1 MSWPWLSLAVYWA
14 SCKASNSA
22 ADQNKKHTTQ
32 HNKMNT
38 QLSTQSVSFTPFGQS
53 EELTVSFQDVRE
65 LIAVKTRQGKGPSDK
80 DVNMFLHLCKASGLN
95 PYVKDAYLLGYD
107 SRDGP
112 VFNIISSI
120 KALEKRADAHPQ
132 FDGIQSGLVVVSDS
146 GEIKDVAGAMR
157 IPSHEIIGGWAKVWR
172 KDHRLPHEARLE
184 LSVYSSG
191 KSRWLADPAGM
202 IVKCSK
208 AAAYREAFPTELGG
222 IYTSEEQD
230 GMEQDG
236 IGRDVRDVSGKEIP
250 VTKPA
255 THEPS
260 DVSATHDEL
269 LLLLEEEGISE
280 KGFVYWA
287 NAQPTSP
294 QGGYANYS
302 AIPAGKCAGL
312 IKVWGNRS
320 AAIADWIR
328 ANYNK

>member
-1 MSWPWLSLAVYWA
+1 M
-14 SCKASNSA
+14 
-22 ADQNKKHTTQ
+22 T
-32 HNKMNT
+32 
-38 QLSTQSVSFTPFGQS
+38 
-53 EELTVSFQDVRE
+53 FQDVRE

-132 FDGIQSGLVVVSDS
+132 FDGIESGLVVVSDS
-146 GEIKDVAGAMR
+146 GEIKDVSGAMR
-157 IPSHEIIGGWAKVWR
+157 LPGLEIIGGWAKVWR

-230 GMEQDG
+230 GMEHHG
-236 IGRDVRDVSGKEIP
+236 TP
-250 VTKPA
+250 
-255 THEPS
+255 
-260 DVSATHDEL
+260 
-269 LLLLEEEGISE
+269 
-280 KGFVYWA
+280 
-287 NAQPTSP
+287 
-294 QGGYANYS
+294 
-302 AIPAGKCAGL
+302 
-312 IKVWGNRS
+312 RS
-320 AAIADWIR
+320 
-328 ANYNK
+328 

>member
-1 MSWPWLSLAVYWA
+1 MS
-14 SCKASNSA
+14 
-22 ADQNKKHTTQ
+22 
-32 HNKMNT
+32 T
-38 QLSTQSVSFTPFGQS
+38 QLATQSVSFTPFGQS
-53 EELTVSFQDVRE
+53 EELTVTFQDVRE

-132 FDGIQSGLVVVSDS
+132 FDGIESGLVVVSGD
-146 GEIKDVAGAMR
+146 GEIKDIPGAMR
-157 IPSHEIIGGWAKVWR
+157 LPGFDIIGGWAKVWR

-191 KSRWLADPAGM
+191 KSRWQADPAGM

-230 GMEQDG
+230 GMEQSGDVQ
-236 IGRDVRDVSGKEIP
+236 DVREVAGREVPVSA
-250 VTKPA
+250 KPA
-255 THEPS
+255 TPKVEEPS
-260 DVSATHDEL
+260 LAHDEL
-269 LLLLEEEGISE
+269 LTLLEDEAISE
-280 KGFVYWA
+280 AGFLAWA

-294 QGGYANYS
+294 KGGYPSYLS
-302 AIPAGKCAGL
+302 IPMSKCAGL
-312 IKVWGNRS
+312 IKVWDKRGS
-320 AAIADWIR
+320 DVVTWIR
-328 ANYNK
+328 ENYKASH

>member
-1 MSWPWLSLAVYWA
+1 M
-14 SCKASNSA
+14 
-22 ADQNKKHTTQ
+22 T
-32 HNKMNT
+32 
-38 QLSTQSVSFTPFGQS
+38 
-53 EELTVSFQDVRE
+53 FQDVRE

-132 FDGIQSGLVVVSDS
+132 FDGIESGLVVVSDS
-146 GEIKDVAGAMR
+146 GEIKDVSGAMR
-157 IPSHEIIGGWAKVWR
+157 LPGLEIIGGWAKVWR

-230 GMEQDG
+230 GMEHHGAVQ
-236 IGRDVRDVSGKEIP
+236 DVREVAGREVPVSA
-250 VTKPA
+250 KPA
-255 THEPS
+255 TPQAEEPS
-260 DVSATHDEL
+260 AAHDEL
-269 LLLLEEEGISE
+269 LMLLEDEGISE
-280 KGFVYWA
+280 KGFLRWA

-294 QGGYANYS
+294 QGGYPSYF
-302 AIPAGKCAGL
+302 AIPEGKIAGL
-312 IKVWGNRS
+312 PKVWKERS
-320 AAIADWIR
+320 AGIANWIR
-328 ANYNK
+328 LNYNK